1 MKRVMSLI
9 VVMVAILFSQPAFAQ
24 MGFQVSEPVLTKVS
38 EVQQQG
44 VVGVAAVGFKV
55 IPLQAFTV
63 PAGQLGP
70 QAWWALD
77 EEHWFRALF
86 TVYGTG
92 TFYTRV
98 KVTDVKTGQFIRFP
112 KTGPYNV
119 SDGEYEIHSVLS
131 VSGSPVNLPRQFIL
145 TYEFKVGTAWK
156 AVSTKILLR

>member
-9 VVMVAILFSQPAFAQ
+9 VVMVAILFSQSALAQ
-24 MGFQVSEPVLTKVS
+24 IEFQVSEPVLTKVG

-44 VVGVAAVGFKV
+44 VGAGGFKIV
-55 IPLQAFTV
+55 PLQAFTV
-63 PAGQLGP
+63 PAGQVGP

-92 TFYTRV
+92 TYYTRV
-98 KVTDVKTGQFIRFP
+98 KVTDVKTGQFVRFP
-112 KTGPYNV
+112 KTGPSNV
-119 SDGEYEIHSVLS
+119 SDGEWAIHSVLS
-131 VSGSPVNLPRQFIL
+131 VSGNPLYLPRQFIL
-145 TYEFKVGTAWK
+145 TYEFKVGTTWK